1 LNIRNRWLEI
11 GQSKIKFFKDNEDP
25 RNCIHINPE
34 VAESWIR
41 SQAMGI
47 SPYTEIIADRLAPE
61 IIKEL
66 LAQNHLLIE
75 VAKSVFEAVK
85 LKDLMIASRYA
96 IYLFDGNGVLLLNEG
111 DLLRLVPERDSMM
124 GIVWNEKTMGTC
136 AHILSMQLKRPV
148 QLLGPEH
155 YCVTFNNSNSSAA
168 PIMDDNGEII
178 AIMVLSQHLMDEPL
192 DDETFLK
199 LNSHTLGLVTA
210 MAADVESKL
219 KLRKSYEQ
227 LQIAN
232 EKLKITNHTLQ
243 VTLAVI
249 DEGII
254 TIDSTGKIIHI
265 NKEGQQ
271 MLRLEKSK
279 NENINIRNFLGNQS
293 RLMDLIGSGNSADI
307 EESLCIGNVEQN
319 YVINIRQVNSTDGQ
333 IDGAVLKLVSSE
345 KVNALV
351 TSRSGAIANYS
362 FDDLIGESKD
372 FKKAVMLGKRF
383 ATSPENILIIGESG
397 TGKELFAQAIHN
409 KHRPN
414 GPFVA
419 VNCAALP
426 RELIESE
433 LFGYEGGS
441 FTGAERGGRPG
452 KIELAHGGTLF
463 LDEIGDMPL
472 ELQAVLLRVL
482 EDKQVMRVGGR
493 RYKRVDFRVIA
504 ATNKDLYQMLKEK
517 LFREDLYFRLSV
529 LSINLPSLRVREN
542 DIESLSEYFI
552 RKYCEKMMWDVPKL
566 SSSAQNILRKYN
578 WPGNVRQLENAV
590 IYAVNTA
597 QSHTIEMED
606 LPAIILSCDTAPKEP
621 VIKGG
626 EIYTIEVLEKISIEN
641 VLYKT
646 KNNITKAA
654 ELLGI
659 GKSTLYRKLKEYN
672 INVD

>member
-1 LNIRNRWLEI
+1 MKLKNRWLEI
-11 GQSKIKFFKDNEDP
+11 QQSKIRFFKDNEDP
-25 RNCIHINPE
+25 RSCIHINSE
-34 VAESWIR
+34 VAESWIK

-47 SPYTEIIADRLAPE
+47 SPYTEIIAERLDPE
-61 IIKEL
+61 QLEKL
-66 LAQNHLLIE
+66 LEENRLLID

-111 DLLRLVPERDSMM
+111 DLLRLVPDRDSMT

-136 AHILSMQLKRPV
+136 AHILSMQLRRPV
-148 QLLGPEH
+148 QLVGPEH
-155 YCVTFNNSNSSAA
+155 YCMTFNNSNTSAA
-168 PIMDDNGEII
+168 PIMDDNGDII
-178 AIMVLSQHLMDEPL
+178 AIMALSQHLMNEPV
-192 DDETFLK
+192 DDDIFLN
-199 LNSHTLGLVTA
+199 LNSHALGLVTA
-210 MAADVESKL
+210 MAADVENKL
-219 KLRKSYEQ
+219 KLRKSYDQ

-232 EKLKITNHTLQ
+232 ERLKMANYTLK

-254 TIDSTGKIIHI
+254 TIDSIGKIIHI
-265 NKEGQQ
+265 NKEGSQ
-271 MLRLEKSK
+271 MLRLGNGET
-279 NENINIRNFLGNQS
+279 ENKNIREFLSSQS
-293 RLMDLIGSGNSADI
+293 RLMTLIADGENADV
-307 EESLCIGNVEQN
+307 EESLCVGNVEQN
-319 YVINIRQVNSTDGQ
+319 YVINIRVVNSTTGE
-333 IDGAVLKLVSSE
+333 IDGAVLKLVSAE

-351 TSRSGAIANYS
+351 NSRSGAIANYC
-362 FDDLIGESKD
+362 FDDLIGESKE
-372 FKKAVMLGKRF
+372 FKKAVALGRRF
-383 ATSPENILIIGESG
+383 ANSPENILLIGESG

-493 RYKRVDFRVIA
+493 RYKRVDFRVVA
-504 ATNKDLYQMLKEK
+504 ATNKDLYQMIKEK

-529 LSINLPSLRVREN
+529 LSINLPPLRLREN
-542 DIESLSEYFI
+542 DVEPLGQYFI
-552 RKYCEKMMWDVPKL
+552 KKYCEKMEWKVPVI
-566 SSSAQNILRKYN
+566 SPSARNIMREYN

-590 IYAVNTA
+590 IYAVNTV
-597 QSHTIEMED
+597 QNQIIEAED
-606 LPAIILSCDTAPKEP
+606 LPAIILNGEPAQTAAVGNIAE
-621 VIKGG
+621 V
-626 EIYTIEVLEKISIEN
+626 YTIEVLEKISIEN

-654 ELLGI
+654 DLLGI

-672 INVD
+672 INVG

>member
-1 LNIRNRWLEI
+1 MKLKDRWLEI
-11 GQSKIKFFKDNEDP
+11 QQSKLKFFKDNEDP
-25 RNCIHINPE
+25 RSSIHINPE
-34 VAESWIR
+34 VAESWIK

-47 SPYTEIIADRLAPE
+47 SPYTEIIAERLEPE
-61 IIKEL
+61 QLEKLLKKE
-66 LAQNHLLIE
+66 HLLID

-85 LKDLMIASRYA
+85 LKDLMFASRYA
-96 IYLFDGNGVLLLNEG
+96 IYLFDENGVLLLNEG
-111 DLLRLVPERDSMM
+111 DLLRLVPERNSMT

-136 AHILSMQLKRPV
+136 AHILSMQLRRPV

-155 YCVTFNNSNSSAA
+155 YCVTFKNSNTSAA
-168 PIMDDNGEII
+168 PIIDDNGDII
-178 AIMVLSQHLMDEPL
+178 AIMVLSQHLMNEPL
-192 DDETFLK
+192 DDDVFVN
-199 LNSHTLGLVTA
+199 LNSHALGLVTA
-210 MAADVESKL
+210 MAADVENKL
-219 KLRKSYEQ
+219 KLRRSYDQ
-227 LQIAN
+227 LQITNERLKMAN
-232 EKLKITNHTLQ
+232 YTLK

-254 TIDSTGKIIHI
+254 TIDSTGEIIHI
-265 NKEGQQ
+265 NKEGSQ
-271 MLRLEKSK
+271 MLGLEKGK
-279 NENINIRNFLGNQS
+279 TENRNIREFLNSQS
-293 RLMDLIGSGNSADI
+293 RLMALIADGENADI
-307 EESLCIGNVEQN
+307 EESLCVCNIEQN
-319 YVINIRQVNSTDGQ
+319 YMINIRVVNSTTGQ
-333 IDGAVLKLVSSE
+333 VDGAVIKLVSAE
-345 KVNALV
+345 KVNAMV
-351 TSRSGAIANYS
+351 NSRSGAIANYS
-362 FDDLIGESKD
+362 FDDLIGESKE
-372 FKKAVMLGKRF
+372 FKKAVALGKRF
-383 ATSPENILIIGESG
+383 ASSPENILLIGESG

-493 RYKRVDFRVIA
+493 RYKRVDFRVVA
-504 ATNKDLYQMLKEK
+504 ATNKDLYQMIREK

-529 LSINLPSLRVREN
+529 LSINLPSLRLREN
-542 DIESLSEYFI
+542 DVTLLGQYFI
-552 RKYCEKMMWDVPKL
+552 KKYCEKMVWEVPTIGP
-566 SSSAQNILRKYN
+566 SARNIMSEYN

-590 IYAVNTA
+590 VYAVNTA
-597 QSHTIEMED
+597 QNQIIEAED
-606 LPAIILSCDTAPKEP
+606 LPAIILNGEPAQTAA
-621 VIKGG
+621 VGNIG
-626 EIYTIEVLEKISIEN
+626 EVYTIEILEKISIEN

-654 ELLGI
+654 DLLGI

>member
-1 LNIRNRWLEI
+1 LKLKNRWLEI
-11 GQSKIKFFKDNEDP
+11 QQSKIRFFKDNEDP
-25 RNCIHINPE
+25 RSCIHINSE
-34 VAESWIR
+34 VAESWIK

-47 SPYTEIIADRLAPE
+47 SPYTEIIAERLEPE
-61 IIKEL
+61 QLEKL
-66 LAQNHLLIE
+66 LEENRLLVD

-111 DLLRLVPERDSMM
+111 DLLRLVPDQDSMT

-136 AHILSMQLKRPV
+136 AHILSMQLRRPV
-148 QLLGPEH
+148 QLVGPEH
-155 YCVTFNNSNSSAA
+155 YCMTFNNSNTSAA
-168 PIMDDNGEII
+168 PIMDDNGDII
-178 AIMVLSQHLMDEPL
+178 AIMALSQHLMNEPV
-192 DDETFLK
+192 DDDIFLN
-199 LNSHTLGLVTA
+199 LNSHALGLVTA
-210 MAADVESKL
+210 MAADVENKL
-219 KLRKSYEQ
+219 KLRKSYDQ

-232 EKLKITNHTLQ
+232 ERLKMANYTLK

-265 NKEGQQ
+265 NKEGSQ
-271 MLRLEKSK
+271 MLRLGNGET
-279 NENINIRNFLGNQS
+279 ENKNIREFLSSQS
-293 RLMDLIGSGNSADI
+293 RLMTLIADGENADV
-307 EESLCIGNVEQN
+307 EESLCVGNVEQN
-319 YVINIRQVNSTDGQ
+319 YVINIRVVNSTTGE
-333 IDGAVLKLVSSE
+333 IDGAVLKLVSAE

-351 TSRSGAIANYS
+351 NSRSGAIANYC
-362 FDDLIGESKD
+362 FDDLIGESKE
-372 FKKAVMLGKRF
+372 FKKAVALGRRF
-383 ATSPENILIIGESG
+383 ANSPENILVIGESG

-493 RYKRVDFRVIA
+493 RYKRVDFRVVA
-504 ATNKDLYQMLKEK
+504 ATNKDLYQMIKEK

-529 LSINLPSLRVREN
+529 LSINLPPLRLREN
-542 DIESLSEYFI
+542 DVEPLGQYFI
-552 RKYCEKMMWDVPKL
+552 EKYCEKMEWKVPVL
-566 SSSAQNILRKYN
+566 SPSARNIMREYN

-590 IYAVNTA
+590 IYAVNTV
-597 QSHTIEMED
+597 QNQIIEAED
-606 LPAIILSCDTAPKEP
+606 LPAIILNGEPAQTAAVGNITE
-621 VIKGG
+621 V
-626 EIYTIEVLEKISIEN
+626 YTIEVLEKISIEN

-654 ELLGI
+654 DLLGI

-672 INVD
+672 INVG

>member
-1 LNIRNRWLEI
+1 MKLKNRWLEI
-11 GQSKIKFFKDNEDP
+11 QQSKIRFFKDNEDP
-25 RNCIHINPE
+25 RSCIHINSE
-34 VAESWIR
+34 VAESWIK

-47 SPYTEIIADRLAPE
+47 SPYTEIIAERLEPE
-61 IIKEL
+61 QLEKL
-66 LAQNHLLIE
+66 LEENRLLVD

-111 DLLRLVPERDSMM
+111 DLLRLVPDQDSMT

-136 AHILSMQLKRPV
+136 AHILSMQLRRPV
-148 QLLGPEH
+148 QLVGPEH
-155 YCVTFNNSNSSAA
+155 YCMTFNNSNTSAA
-168 PIMDDNGEII
+168 PIMDDNGDII
-178 AIMVLSQHLMDEPL
+178 AIMALSQHLMNEPV
-192 DDETFLK
+192 DDDIFLN
-199 LNSHTLGLVTA
+199 LNSHALGLVTA
-210 MAADVESKL
+210 MAADVENKL
-219 KLRKSYEQ
+219 KLRKSYDQ

-232 EKLKITNHTLQ
+232 ERLKMANYTLK

-265 NKEGQQ
+265 NKEGSQ
-271 MLRLEKSK
+271 MLRLGNGET
-279 NENINIRNFLGNQS
+279 ENKNIREFLSSQS
-293 RLMDLIGSGNSADI
+293 RLMTLIADGENADV
-307 EESLCIGNVEQN
+307 EESLCVGNVEQN
-319 YVINIRQVNSTDGQ
+319 YVINIRVVNSTTGE
-333 IDGAVLKLVSSE
+333 IDGAVLKLVSAE

-351 TSRSGAIANYS
+351 NSRSGAIANYC
-362 FDDLIGESKD
+362 FDDLIGESKE
-372 FKKAVMLGKRF
+372 FKKAVALGRRF
-383 ATSPENILIIGESG
+383 ANSPENILVIGESG

-493 RYKRVDFRVIA
+493 RYKRVDFRVVA
-504 ATNKDLYQMLKEK
+504 ATNKDLYQMIKEK

-529 LSINLPSLRVREN
+529 LSINLPPLRLREN
-542 DIESLSEYFI
+542 DVEPLGQYFI
-552 RKYCEKMMWDVPKL
+552 EKYCEKMEWKVPVL
-566 SSSAQNILRKYN
+566 SPSARNIMREYN

-590 IYAVNTA
+590 IYAVNTV
-597 QSHTIEMED
+597 QNQIIEAED
-606 LPAIILSCDTAPKEP
+606 LPAIILNGEPAQTAAVGNITE
-621 VIKGG
+621 V
-626 EIYTIEVLEKISIEN
+626 YTIEVLEKISIEN

-654 ELLGI
+654 DLLGI

-672 INVD
+672 INVG

>member
-1 LNIRNRWLEI
+1 MKLKNRWLEI
-11 GQSKIKFFKDNEDP
+11 QQSKIRFFKDNEDP
-25 RNCIHINPE
+25 RSCIHINSE
-34 VAESWIR
+34 VAESWIK
-41 SQAMGI
+41 SQAMGV
-47 SPYTEIIADRLAPE
+47 SPYTEIIAERLEPE
-61 IIKEL
+61 QLEKL
-66 LAQNHLLIE
+66 LEENRLLID

-111 DLLRLVPERDSMM
+111 DLLRLVPDQDSMT

-136 AHILSMQLKRPV
+136 AHILSMQLRRPV
-148 QLLGPEH
+148 QLVGPEH
-155 YCVTFNNSNSSAA
+155 YCMTFNNSNTSAA
-168 PIMDDNGEII
+168 PIMDDNGDII
-178 AIMVLSQHLMDEPL
+178 AIMALSQHLMNEPVDE
-192 DDETFLK
+192 EVFLN
-199 LNSHTLGLVTA
+199 LNSHALGLVTA
-210 MAADVESKL
+210 MAADVENKL
-219 KLRKSYEQ
+219 KLRKSYDQ

-232 EKLKITNHTLQ
+232 ERLKMANYTLK

-254 TIDSTGKIIHI
+254 TIDSIGKIIHI
-265 NKEGQQ
+265 NKEGSQ
-271 MLRLEKSK
+271 MLRLGNGET
-279 NENINIRNFLGNQS
+279 ENRNIREFLSSQS
-293 RLMDLIGSGNSADI
+293 RLMTLIADGENADV
-307 EESLCIGNVEQN
+307 EESLCVGNVEQN
-319 YVINIRQVNSTDGQ
+319 YVINIRVVNSTTGE
-333 IDGAVLKLVSSE
+333 IDGAVLKLVSAE

-351 TSRSGAIANYS
+351 NSRSGAIANYC
-362 FDDLIGESKD
+362 FDDLIGESKE
-372 FKKAVMLGKRF
+372 FKKAVALGRRF
-383 ATSPENILIIGESG
+383 ANSPENILVIGESG

-493 RYKRVDFRVIA
+493 RYKRVDFRVVA
-504 ATNKDLYQMLKEK
+504 ATNKDLYQMIKEK

-529 LSINLPSLRVREN
+529 LSINLPPLRLREN
-542 DIESLSEYFI
+542 DVEPLGQYFI
-552 RKYCEKMMWDVPKL
+552 KKYCEKMEWKVPAI
-566 SSSAQNILRKYN
+566 SPSARNIMREYN

-590 IYAVNTA
+590 IYAVNTV
-597 QSHTIEMED
+597 QNQIIEAED
-606 LPAIILSCDTAPKEP
+606 LPAIILNGEP
-621 VIKGG
+621 AQTIAVGNIA
-626 EIYTIEVLEKISIEN
+626 EVYTIEVLEKISIEN

-654 ELLGI
+654 DLLGI

-672 INVD
+672 INVG